1 MSPAHVFEPT
11 YQGLKERL
19 KTGLWPMGMR
29 LETAKLADEL
39 GVSVTPVRDS
49 LNRLVGERLV
59 ELWPGEG
66 YRVAR
71 ISERLLR
78 DLLRFNR
85 DLLAKTVVPA
95 PFSATNAEWSEQAD
109 AYPDRV
115 ARLFAEVAAAS
126 GNAIVAE
133 TVDALNDRLHP
144 SRCLDPELIAGCDSE
159 LAEFAQL
166 IGDNSDPAACESW
179 LDQYH
184 GRRST
189 FASDYVRRLETGPNP
204 S

>member
-71 ISERLLR
+71 ISERLRATGEIGLWR
-78 DLLRFNR
+78 SLCRARTDLSPGAGWLAP
-85 DLLAKTVVPA
+85 LLGPRGGSRRR
-95 PFSATNAEWSEQAD
+95 P
-109 AYPDRV
+109 R
-115 ARLFAEVAAAS
+115 
-126 GNAIVAE
+126 
-133 TVDALNDRLHP
+133 P
-144 SRCLDPELIAGCDSE
+144 SS
-159 LAEFAQL
+159 
-166 IGDNSDPAACESW
+166 
-179 LDQYH
+179 
-184 GRRST
+184 
-189 FASDYVRRLETGPNP
+189 
-204 S
+204 

>member
-78 DLLRFNR
+78 DLLVFNC
-85 DLLAKTVVPA
+85 DLLAKALVSA
-95 PFSATNAEWSEQAD
+95 PFNSTNAEWSEQAD

-115 ARLFAEVAAAS
+115 ARLFAEAAAAS
-126 GNAIVAE
+126 GNAIMAE
-133 TVDALNDRLHP
+133 VVDALNDRLHP
-144 SRCLDPELIAGCDSE
+144 VRCLDLEMIADCDTEIAAFEEMMCGNGDSAASIDWLNLYHDRRSE
-159 LAEFAQL
+159 LASE
-166 IGDNSDPAACESW
+166 
-179 LDQYH
+179 
-184 GRRST
+184 
-189 FASDYVRRLETGPNP
+189 YVHRLETGPNP
-204 S
+204 T

>member
-11 YQGLKERL
+11 YHGLKTRL
-19 KTGLWPMGMR
+19 KTGAWPMGMR

-71 ISERLLR
+71 MGERQLR
-78 DLLRFNR
+78 DLFAFNR
-85 DLLAKTVVPA
+85 DLLSAAAAKIVDGA
-95 PFSATNAEWSEQAD
+95 PGIDRRETPSP
-109 AYPDRV
+109 YPERV
-115 ARLFAEVAAAS
+115 AQLFSGVAAAS
-126 GNAIVAE
+126 GNVAVAE
-133 TVDALNDRLHP
+133 TVEALNDRLHP
-144 SRCLDPELIAGCDSE
+144 VRCLDPELIERCE
-159 LAEFAQL
+159 AEIETFGRMIREKA
-166 IGDNSDPAACESW
+166 NPAARNGW
-179 LDQYH
+179 LASYH
-184 GRRST
+184 DRRCDL
-189 FASDYVRRLETGPNP
+189 AAEYVFRLELGPNP